1 MWVLLHRKNS
11 SCGMILGNSLEYCV
25 LHNNNRDILTFVKK
39 KQDHNTNCT
48 FYYTYFRSVFDL
60 LKVAEKPRRCKVEN

>member
-1 MWVLLHRKNS
+1 
-11 SCGMILGNSLEYCV
+11 MILGNSLEYCV

-39 KQDHNTNCT
+39 NKITIQTVLFTTHTSGQ
-48 FYYTYFRSVFDL
+48 FFDL